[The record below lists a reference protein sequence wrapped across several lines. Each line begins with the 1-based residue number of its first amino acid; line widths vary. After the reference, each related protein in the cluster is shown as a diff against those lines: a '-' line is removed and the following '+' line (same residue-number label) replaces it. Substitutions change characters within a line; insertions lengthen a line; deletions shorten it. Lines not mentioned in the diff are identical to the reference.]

1 MISREREPAPVAPP
15 GRSQEP
21 NGRGDDEREDP
32 SEVAAR
38 RLIELLNE
46 VRVALPGVQILLAFL
61 LTLPFTSGFGTVP
74 SLDRSVYAG
83 ALLACAV
90 ASALFIS
97 VSAEHRL
104 RWRRGDKP
112 DIVEVANRA
121 TIWGLVFLAV
131 GVAGAMFVVLRRVMG
146 PTAGALASAGA
157 LIVFAWFWFALP
169 LIHRRSAERRRLASA
184 GRRRS
189 GNALS

>member
-1 MISREREPAPVAPP
+1 MISKEHRSAPVRPGGLSDAP
-15 GRSQEP
+15 
-21 NGRGDDEREDP
+21 NGDDEDREDP
-32 SEVAAR
+32 KEIAAR

-61 LTLPFTSGFGTVP
+61 LTLPFMTGFRGVP
-74 SLDRSVYAG
+74 SLDRAVYAG

-97 VSAEHRL
+97 ISAEHRL

-112 DIVEVANRA
+112 HIVEVANRA
-121 TIWGLVFLAV
+121 TIWGLVFLAI

-146 PTAGALASAGA
+146 PTAGALASVGA
-157 LIVFAWFWFALP
+157 LAVFVWFWFALP
-169 LIHRRSAERRRLASA
+169 LIHRRSAEHRRRARA
-184 GRRRS
+184 QAHRRRS
-189 GNALS
+189 LGP

>member
-1 MISREREPAPVAPP
+1 
-15 GRSQEP
+15 
-21 NGRGDDEREDP
+21 
-32 SEVAAR
+32 AR

-61 LTLPFTSGFGTVP
+61 LTLPFTSGFGSVP
-74 SLDRSVYAG
+74 SVDRAVYAG

-146 PTAGALASAGA
+146 PTAGAMASARAPGG
-157 LIVFAWFWFALP
+157 FAGFWSARP
-169 LIHRRSAERRRLASA
+169 VIPRRSAERRRRAMA
-184 GRRRS
+184 PRRRS
-189 GNALS
+189 SRS